1 MRKEMRFMAKKMSTE
16 LQSLKSDILTKCSEL
31 GEKCDA
37 LAQKYT
43 SLEDGGFNKEA
54 CLGEVEEA
62 KIASDMKLDTLASE
76 IESLKKGDRRA
87 GGLQSPK
94 QPAIFRVGSRDTG
107 GKFSSLCQKSGSG
120 AERRTES
127 NQTLDRRRHFQS
139 APHRTVSNRRPPSD
153 DRAVLE
159 VEG

>member
-1 MRKEMRFMAKKMSTE
+1 MTLWHKNTPASKTV
-16 LQSLKSDILTKCSEL
+16 
-31 GEKCDA
+31 
-37 LAQKYT
+37 
-43 SLEDGGFNKEA
+43 FNNEA

-62 KIASDMKLDTLASE
+62 NAASDMKFGTLDSE
-76 IESLKKGDRRA
+76 IESLKKEIDRLEGFSRRDNLRFF
-87 GGLQSPK
+87 GLGPET
-94 QPAIFRVGSRDTG
+94 PR

-127 NQTLDRRRHFQS
+127 NQTLDRRRHFQN

-153 DRAVLE
+153 DGAVLE

>member
-1 MRKEMRFMAKKMSTE
+1 MRFMADKMSTE

-31 GEKCDA
+31 DEKCDA

-43 SLEDGGFNKEA
+43 CLEDRVFNNEA

-76 IESLKKGDRRA
+76 IESLKKEIDRLEGFNRRDNLRFF
-87 GGLQSPK
+87 GLGPET
-94 QPAIFRVGSRDTG
+94 PR

-139 APHRTVSNRRPPSD
+139 APHRTVSNRRLPSD

-159 VEG
+159 ADG